1 MTGTHGDPAATLGG
15 WLEARRRQ
23 QFVGRVAELDLFSTA
38 LDSDDPGLR
47 VLFVHGPGGVG
58 KSTLLDEC
66 AAVAHDAGAVVVRV
80 DGRTVGDGAPGTV
93 ARRLYELLAA
103 RMYAS

>member
-1 MTGTHGDPAATLGG
+1 MTGENPYPAGTLGG

-23 QFVGRVAELDLFSTA
+23 QFVGRVAELDLFRTA
-38 LDSDDPGLR
+38 LDADDPRLR

-66 AAVAHDAGAVVVRV
+66 AAVADAAGARVVRV
-80 DGRTVGDGAPGTV
+80 QGRDVEGTPQGVLDAVWRTGGA
-93 ARRLYELLAA
+93 R
-103 RMYAS
+103 